1 MGVGE
6 DFRKFCGELT
16 VNDRGTIADRYQLIT
31 RRLNLDFWDLDSKT
45 QHSFYVGSY
54 GRGTA
59 IRGFSDLDMIFRLPY
74 EYYEKYDAY
83 QNNGQSAMLQAVRD
97 SLRKTYKTSAIGGD
111 GQVVVISFTDGITFE
126 IVPAFLNK
134 DGSYT
139 YPDSNN
145 GGRWRVTDPKPE
157 IDAVAAMDSKAN
169 GNLKW
174 LCRMMRAWKNEWT
187 VPMGGL
193 LIDTLAYRF
202 IETWSCRDKSFLYY
216 DWMSR
221 DFFDFLA
228 AEPERE
234 YWLAIG
240 SGRYIWSKGNFQ
252 YKATRCRNI
261 AIDAIKYQSNEQVWS
276 ARQCWR
282 KIYGTRY
289 PDN

>member
-6 DFRKFCGELT
+6 DFRDFCSELT
-16 VNDRGTIADRYQLIT
+16 INDRGTIGERYQLIT

-45 QHSFYVGSY
+45 NHSFYVGSY

-74 EYYEKYDAY
+74 EEYERHNRY
-83 QNNGQSAMLQAVRD
+83 QNNGQSALLQAVRD
-97 SLRKTYKTSAIGGD
+97 SLRKTYNTTSIGGD

-126 IVPAFLNK
+126 VVPAFVNK

-139 YPDSNN
+139 FPDSND
-145 GGRWRVTDPKPE
+145 GGKWRITDPKPE
-157 IDAVAAMDSKAN
+157 IDAIFSMDSKCN

-174 LCRMMRAWKNEWT
+174 LCRMMRAWKNEWN

-193 LIDTLAYRF
+193 LIDTLACRF
-202 IETWSCRDKSFLYY
+202 IESWPYRDKSFLYY

-221 DFFDFLA
+221 DFFAFLA

-234 YWLAIG
+234 RWLAVG
-240 SGRYIWSKGNFQ
+240 SSRYIWSQGNFQ

-261 AIDAIKYQSNEQVWS
+261 AIDAIQHQSDGQVWS
-276 ARQCWR
+276 ARQSWR
-282 KIYGTRY
+282 EVYGTSY
-289 PDN
+289 PG